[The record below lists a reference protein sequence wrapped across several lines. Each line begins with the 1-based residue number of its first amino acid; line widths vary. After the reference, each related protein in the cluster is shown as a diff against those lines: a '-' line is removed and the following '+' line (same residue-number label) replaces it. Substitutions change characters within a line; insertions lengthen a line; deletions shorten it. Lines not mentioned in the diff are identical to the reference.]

1 MLDFNLTTPVVFI
14 IFNRPDTTERV
25 FAEIA
30 KAKPPK
36 LLVIGD
42 GARPNLEGEAA
53 KVAACRA
60 IIKRVD
66 WDCEI
71 LTNFS
76 EVNMGCKLRVSSGI
90 DWVFKNVSEAIILED
105 DCLPSQSFFVYCNQ
119 MLDLYRNDKR
129 IFSVSGSN
137 FYNKDAVYGH
147 YFSRYSLVWGWATW
161 ADRWSFYQLDP
172 DDQFGVI
179 LRTWWKN
186 PLILTYWILIFRK
199 IDEISTWD
207 YQWILTLWRNESL
220 SCRPTHNLVK
230 NIGFRED
237 ATHTRNVKTPLL
249 LVPFEEKDAFYNSLL
264 TDLVPNR
271 LLEKSDEKKWARVGR
286 NIVALAF
293 PILIK
298 TKAVVNKL
306 FPKKL

>member
-1 MLDFNLTTPVVFI
+1 MLDFKLTTPVVFI
-14 IFNRPDTTERV
+14 IFNRPDTTELV

-30 KAKPPK
+30 KAKPLK

-42 GARPNLEGEAA
+42 GARANREGEAA

-66 WDCEI
+66 WDCEV

-129 IFSVSGSN
+129 VFSISGSN
-137 FYNKDAVYGH
+137 FSNKDAVYGH
-147 YFSRYSLVWGWATW
+147 YFSRYSLMWGWATW

-186 PLILTYWILIFRK
+186 PLVLTYWILIFKRIK
-199 IDEISTWD
+199 EVSSWD
-207 YQWILTLWRNESL
+207 YPWILTLWRNAAL

-237 ATHTRNVKTPLL
+237 ATHTRDVKSPLL
-249 LVPFEEKDAFYNSLL
+249 LVPLDETNAFYNSRL
-264 TDLVPNR
+264 TDIKPNR
-271 LLEKSDEKKWARVGR
+271 TLEIQDEKKWARI
-286 NIVALAF
+286 NQHILILAF
-293 PILIK
+293 PFLNK
-298 TKAVVNKL
+298 VKAVV
-306 FPKKL
+306 KKLISNKT